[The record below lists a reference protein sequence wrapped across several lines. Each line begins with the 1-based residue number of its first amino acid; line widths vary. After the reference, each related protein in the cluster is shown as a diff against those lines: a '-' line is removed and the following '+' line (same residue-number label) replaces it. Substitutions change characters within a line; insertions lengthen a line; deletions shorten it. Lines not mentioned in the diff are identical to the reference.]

1 MQQKYVNKHFGII
14 LMLRTVRHNMGIH
27 EKQ

>member
-1 MQQKYVNKHFGII
+1 MQQKNVNKHFGII
-14 LMLRTVRHNMGIH
+14 LMLRNVKHIMGIH